1 MVENPRVL
9 DPAGLERLVL
19 SRGLLTCC
27 KGDILSCWL
36 DSPTQQVGEFI
47 PRGLEPLAQ
56 LCFDSHQWGVGA
68 NLLM

>member
-27 KGDILSCWL
+27 KGDILSCRL
-36 DSPTQQVGEFI
+36 DSPTQQVGVHTQGFGA
-47 PRGLEPLAQ
+47 PRPA
-56 LCFDSHQWGVGA
+56 
-68 NLLM
+68 LL